1 MRMTSV
7 TAQKHTRRE
16 VVGIIARRQDF
27 DTAIA
32 ALTAAGFEHAD
43 LSVLASHDS
52 IDAAEGPRA
61 SWKEAL
67 TGLLGE
73 LRYQDPLM
81 SAGFI
86 AIAAAPLTAAPADAP
101 ALAAAL
107 RARRNDL
114 AEAAISLAP
123 PIATVLAALD
133 AQPGCLLARMS
144 GSGATCFG
152 LFAREAEA
160 RAACRALRRAEPG
173 WWTKAGA
180 F

>member
-1 MRMTSV
+1 MTSV

-86 AIAAAPLTAAPADAP
+86 AIAAAPLTAAAAAAIAAGVGGAAIKELMDEWTARPHSETFSK
-101 ALAAAL
+101 ALADGRLLLWVHAA
-107 RARRNDL
+107 D
-114 AEAAISLAP
+114 P
-123 PIATVLAALD
+123 
-133 AQPGCLLARMS
+133 
-144 GSGATCFG
+144 
-152 LFAREAEA
+152 AREAQATRILTESG
-160 RAACRALRRAEPG
+160 AAEVHTNERPL
-173 WWTKAGA
+173 
-180 F
+180 